1 MLNDQ
6 VMQLEKIFLTQ
17 KQGLPLQNSTKHV
30 ILSFENGGGFENHGR
45 ATFPG
50 IGKENYWFKISLLD
64 GVYLKVSR
72 YSIFSSL
79 SKALSKIRI
88 VKKTK
93 FLIYTS

>member
-50 IGKENYWFKISLLD
+50 IGKENY
-64 GVYLKVSR
+64 
-72 YSIFSSL
+72 
-79 SKALSKIRI
+79 
-88 VKKTK
+88 
-93 FLIYTS
+93 